1 MARYRDFAALTSLC
15 VFCGSAAGTRPE
27 HRAAAERLGGLMG
40 REGVGLVYG
49 GGHIGMMGAL
59 AEAALAAGSRV
70 VGVIPEHLTRT
81 ERAFAEASQLIIVDS
96 MHTRKRRMFDMA
108 DAFCVL
114 PGGMGTMDEF
124 FEMLT
129 WKQLRL
135 HNKPIVVVNSAGYW
149 QPLLRLA
156 ESIMAEGFASPAT
169 ARLFVAVDSVDQVL
183 PTVRREMEAALAGKP
198 ELF

>member
-1 MARYRDFAALTSLC
+1 MARYRDVAALNSLC
-15 VFCGSAAGTRPE
+15 VFCGSAAGARPE
-27 HRAAAERLGGLMG
+27 HRAAAVRLGALMG
-40 REGVGLVYG
+40 QDGIQLVYG

-59 AEAALAAGSRV
+59 AESALAAGSRV
-70 VGVIPEHLTRT
+70 VGIIPEHLTRT

-96 MHTRKRRMFDMA
+96 MHTRKRRMFDIA

-135 HNKPIVVVNSAGYW
+135 HNKPIVVVDNAGYW
-149 QPLLRLA
+149 APLLRLTD
-156 ESIMAEGFASPAT
+156 SIIGEGFATPGT
-169 ARLFVAVDSVDQVL
+169 AKLFVAVDSVDDVL
-183 PTVRREMEAALAGKP
+183 PTARRELEAALAGKP